1 MRKLK
6 SFYYYV
12 LIALCISVVFSSCN
26 EGAFEDREDW
36 SEVVKLY
43 VDAELGEYRPWGH
56 PEDAEPLDG
65 LKIKER
71 KDADWEIIPMD
82 GIDGFTYVEGNEYF
96 IEVEKT
102 HLANPPADASNISYT
117 LIRIISVH

>member
-1 MRKLK
+1 MRKLFHFTILLLL
-6 SFYYYV
+6 SAIY
-12 LIALCISVVFSSCN
+12 ISC
-26 EGAFEDREDW
+26 DKDLTEDW
-36 SEVVKLY
+36 NEVINLY

-71 KDADWEIIPMD
+71 KDADWEVIPID
-82 GIDGFTYVEGNEYF
+82 GIIGFSYVEGNEYF